1 MKTEI
6 KSSDADFD
14 KFAVTVRGDI
24 QRRDLVVSASVIEN
38 KLVRRKVNPDNSP
51 SDQTEEIVGEVAI
64 IERSDAVRQKEP
76 PVFAKAE
83 DTEATGDAQEE
94 APAGGANRGGIK
106 IKPKAE

>member
-6 KSSDADFD
+6 NSNDADYD

-51 SDQTEEIVGEVAI
+51 SDQTEDIVGEVAI

-83 DTEATGDAQEE
+83 AQAADDGQEE